1 MLGLTSQEAK
11 EALAKYGYNILP
23 RTEGSTFFKV
33 FLNQFKNAFSLI
45 LIIATFLS
53 VVAGDVIDGILI
65 GAILILN
72 VILGFWQEYKASKEL
87 AALRSFEVLYSR
99 VLRDGVETEIPSQ
112 EIVPGDVVILESG
125 DKIPADGKII
135 ESYSLQINESILTG
149 ESLSVMKLKKEG
161 ENLLYFGTNVVS
173 GRGKFEV
180 TGTGLK
186 TRFGSIAEILQ
197 EVEDEKT
204 PLELSLSKLIR
215 WVGLVAVVVAVIIF
229 ILRISQGFELSES
242 FLVSIALLVA
252 AVPEGLPAVV
262 TIILALGVR
271 KMYKQKALVRKM
283 IGVESLGAATVIL
296 SDKTG
301 TLTKNEMRV
310 QEVKSVLK
318 DESELLKC
326 AVLCNSAS
334 LVLSEGSTDI
344 LGDTTEGALLLWAK
358 DLGHDIDL
366 IRNEGK
372 LVEEIPF
379 SLQTRKMTIVWE
391 HSSKK
396 VSYTKGAPEII
407 FQEVKLSEKEKI
419 NWDIEY
425 QKLASKGLRVL
436 GFCKNEHSSSANKQ
450 FLGLIGI
457 ADQIRDEV
465 KDAIK
470 KCRQAGIKVVMV
482 TGDNELTAKAVADQ
496 LGLMSES
503 DEVLTGKQLEELDD
517 SALLSRIGQVRVFAR
532 ITPENKYRL
541 VKAYQTLGEVV
552 AVTGDGVN
560 DSLAL
565 KQAQVGVSMGK
576 MGTDVAKEASDIILL
591 DDNFATLVLAV
602 EQGRLIYNNILKV
615 IKFLMT
621 GNLAEILVIVGASL
635 LALPAPL
642 AATQILWINF
652 ISDGLPALALGFD
665 DASKN
670 IMDTPPR
677 RGSNILDKSM
687 ISYILI
693 GGFTIFGICLLGF
706 WYTLENYGLQNAR
719 AVVFTLMVVLQMV
732 LPFIIRRHH
741 SIVSNKKLLISV
753 VLILISQVLIL
764 TVPQLRTLFGIN

>member
-1 MLGLTSQEAK
+1 MIGLTTAQAT
-11 EALAKYGYNILP
+11 EALKKYGPNTLPQSSGSNFLKILI
-23 RTEGSTFFKV
+23 
-33 FLNQFKNAFSLI
+33 NQFKNVFSLI
-45 LIIATFLS
+45 LVIATVLS
-53 VVAGDVIDGILI
+53 VIAGDLIDGALI

-87 AALRSFEVLYSR
+87 EALRKYEVLYSR
-99 VLRDGVETEIPSQ
+99 VLRGGVETEIPSQ

-125 DKIPADGKII
+125 DKISADGKVI
-135 ESYSLQINESILTG
+135 ESYALQINESILTG
-149 ESLSVMKLKKEG
+149 ESLPVMKAEKAG
-161 ENLLYFGTNVVS
+161 ENYIYFGTNVVS
-173 GRGKFEV
+173 GRGRFIV

-186 TRFGSIAEILQ
+186 TRFGSIAKTLQ

-204 PLELSLSKLIR
+204 PLEMSLSKLIR
-215 WVGLVAVVVAVIIF
+215 WVGLVAIVVAATVF
-229 ILRISQGFELSES
+229 VLRISQGFPAGES

-283 IGVESLGAATVIL
+283 IAVESLGAATIIL

-301 TLTKNEMRV
+301 TLTQNEMRV
-310 QEVKSVLK
+310 QEVKSSHR
-318 DESELLKC
+318 DGDLLRC

-334 LVLSEGSTDI
+334 LVMKEVGADI

-358 DLGHDIDL
+358 DLGYDIEL

-372 LVEEIPF
+372 LVEEVPF
-379 SLQTRKMTIVWE
+379 SLQTRKMTVVWE
-391 HSSKK
+391 HKGLPADRQGK
-396 VSYTKGAPEII
+396 RVSYVKGAPEVI
-407 FQEVKLSEKEKI
+407 FQEVKLSEKELES
-419 NWDIEY
+419 WDKVY
-425 QKLASKGLRVL
+425 QKLAGKGLRVL
-436 GFCKNEHSSSANKQ
+436 GFAKGSE

-457 ADQIRDEV
+457 ADQIREEA
-465 KDAIK
+465 KEAIK

-496 LGLMSES
+496 LGLMEVG

-517 SALLSRIGQVRVFAR
+517 SQLLSRISKIRVYAR
-532 ITPENKYRL
+532 ITPENKLRL
-541 VKAYQTLGEVV
+541 VKGYQSIGEVV

-565 KQAQVGVSMGK
+565 KQAEVGVSMGK

-591 DDNFATLVLAV
+591 DDNFTTLVLAV

-621 GNLAEILVIVGASL
+621 GNFAEILVIVGASI

-642 AATQILWINF
+642 SATQILWINF
-652 ISDGLPALALGFD
+652 VSDGLPALALGFD
-665 DASKN
+665 GGSSN
-670 IMDTPPR
+670 IMHTPPR
-677 RGSNILDKSM
+677 HGSNILNRSM
-687 ISYILI
+687 IRYILI
-693 GGFTIFGICLLGF
+693 GGFVIFGICLFGF
-706 WYTLENYGLQNAR
+706 WFALENYGLTNAR
-719 AVVFTLMVVLQMV
+719 ATVFTLMVVLQMV
-732 LPFIIRRHH
+732 LPFIIRKHH
-741 SIVSNKKLLISV
+741 SIVSNQRLLISV
-753 VLILISQVLIL
+753 GLILILQVLIL
-764 TVPQLRTLFGIN
+764 TVPSLRILFGIY